1 MQDVIRIYTI
11 LGFFIYIIL
20 CSVLYML
27 VKDILEKRNEKKIK
41 TLNETF
47 GVEVRRQIEGIKLNN
62 KLSKIDIDYTK
73 SKISRT
79 NYFIVFNEIITQLNK
94 NEENKECTKKYVLY
108 FEKEILSIV
117 RKYGKKDDTKR
128 TFIVNILGE
137 YRLNTYEINEFLFSC
152 LNTKSIY
159 LRVETLKSFSKTG
172 NIKNFLSALEFIS
185 NEKKYVNSKI
195 LIDILDIFNGDFET
209 LDKAL
214 LLKFDTFNE
223 YIQKDI
229 IEHLRNRKV
238 EFVKDKIID
247 ILKDESLD
255 KEVRISA
262 IKYFS
267 KINYNHAKVE
277 IKKLLNHKE
286 WEYRAISAS
295 TLGKYKEEEV
305 IEALLGSITDY
316 NWYVRYNSAISL
328 LSFNEANIINKVIEK
343 NDKYSIDILLYAMLN
358 QGKISYEEYLKKT
371 GKLEV
376 SHTC

>member
-1 MQDVIRIYTI
+1 MQEVIRIYTI
-11 LGFFIYIIL
+11 LTFFIYIIL
-20 CSVLYML
+20 CSVVYML
-27 VKDILEKRNEKKIK
+27 GKEILEQRNEKKIK
-41 TLNETF
+41 KLNETF
-47 GVEVRRQIEGIKLNN
+47 GVEVKRQIESFKLNN
-62 KLSKIDIDYTK
+62 KLSKMDIDYIK
-73 SKISRT
+73 SKISST
-79 NYFIVFNEIITQLNK
+79 NYFTVFNEIIIKSNK
-94 NEENKECTKKYVLY
+94 DEEDKACTKKYVLY
-108 FEKEILSIV
+108 FEEEILKVV

-128 TFIVNILGE
+128 TFIVNLLGE
-137 YRLNTYEINEFLFSC
+137 YRLNTYEINEFLFNC

-159 LRVETLKSFSKTG
+159 LRVETLKTFSKIG
-172 NIKNFLSALEFIS
+172 NTTNFLKSLAFIS
-185 NEKKYVNSKI
+185 DENQYVNGKI
-195 LIDILDIFNGDFET
+195 LIDILDIFNGDLET

-214 LLKFDTFNE
+214 LLKFDTFNNH
-223 YIQKDI
+223 IQKDI
-229 IEHLRNRKV
+229 IEHFRNRKV
-238 EFVKDKIID
+238 ELVKDKIID

-262 IKYFS
+262 MKYFS
-267 KINYNHAKVE
+267 KIHYNNAKVE

-305 IEALLGSITDY
+305 IESLLGSITDY

>member
-94 NEENKECTKKYVLY
+94 DEENKECTKKYVLY

-152 LNTKSIY
+152 LKSMFY
-159 LRVETLKSFSKTG
+159 
-172 NIKNFLSALEFIS
+172 
-185 NEKKYVNSKI
+185 
-195 LIDILDIFNGDFET
+195 
-209 LDKAL
+209 
-214 LLKFDTFNE
+214 
-223 YIQKDI
+223 
-229 IEHLRNRKV
+229 
-238 EFVKDKIID
+238 
-247 ILKDESLD
+247 ILK
-255 KEVRISA
+255 
-262 IKYFS
+262 
-267 KINYNHAKVE
+267 
-277 IKKLLNHKE
+277 KK
-286 WEYRAISAS
+286 
-295 TLGKYKEEEV
+295 
-305 IEALLGSITDY
+305 
-316 NWYVRYNSAISL
+316 
-328 LSFNEANIINKVIEK
+328 F
-343 NDKYSIDILLYAMLN
+343 
-358 QGKISYEEYLKKT
+358 
-371 GKLEV
+371 
-376 SHTC
+376 

>member
-1 MQDVIRIYTI
+1 
-11 LGFFIYIIL
+11 
-20 CSVLYML
+20 ML
-27 VKDILEKRNEKKIK
+27 
-41 TLNETF
+41 
-47 GVEVRRQIEGIKLNN
+47 
-62 KLSKIDIDYTK
+62 
-73 SKISRT
+73 
-79 NYFIVFNEIITQLNK
+79 
-94 NEENKECTKKYVLY
+94 KKYVLY

-277 IKKLLNHKE
+277 IKKLLKHKE

>member
-1 MQDVIRIYTI
+1 MQEVIRIYTI
-11 LGFFIYIIL
+11 LTFFIYIIL
-20 CSVLYML
+20 CSVVYML
-27 VKDILEKRNEKKIK
+27 GKEILEQRNEKKIK
-41 TLNETF
+41 KLNETF
-47 GVEVRRQIEGIKLNN
+47 GVEVQRQIESFKLNN
-62 KLSKIDIDYTK
+62 KLSKMDIDYIK
-73 SKISRT
+73 SKISST
-79 NYFIVFNEIITQLNK
+79 NYFTVFNEIIIKSNK
-94 NEENKECTKKYVLY
+94 DEEDKECTKKYVLY
-108 FEKEILSIV
+108 FEEEILKVV

-128 TFIVNILGE
+128 TFIVNLLGE
-137 YRLNTYEINEFLFSC
+137 YRLNTYEINEFLFNC

-159 LRVETLKSFSKTG
+159 LRVETLKTFSKIG
-172 NIKNFLSALEFIS
+172 NTTNFLKSLAFIS
-185 NEKKYVNSKI
+185 DENQYVNGKI
-195 LIDILDIFNGDFET
+195 LIDILDIFNGDLET

-214 LLKFDTFNE
+214 LLKFDTFNNH
-223 YIQKDI
+223 IQKDI
-229 IEHLRNRKV
+229 IEHFRNRKV
-238 EFVKDKIID
+238 ELVKDKIID

-262 IKYFS
+262 MKYFS
-267 KINYNHAKVE
+267 KIHYNNAKVE

-305 IEALLGSITDY
+305 IESLLGSITDY

>member
-1 MQDVIRIYTI
+1 MQEVIRIYTI
-11 LGFFIYIIL
+11 LTFFIYIIL
-20 CSVLYML
+20 CSVVYML
-27 VKDILEKRNEKKIK
+27 GKEILEQRNEKKIK
-41 TLNETF
+41 KLNETF
-47 GVEVRRQIEGIKLNN
+47 GVEVKRQIESFKLNN
-62 KLSKIDIDYTK
+62 KLSKMDIDYIK
-73 SKISRT
+73 SKISST
-79 NYFIVFNEIITQLNK
+79 NYFTVFNEIIIKSNK
-94 NEENKECTKKYVLY
+94 DEEDKECIKKYVLY
-108 FEKEILSIV
+108 FEEEILKVV

-128 TFIVNILGE
+128 TFIVNLLGE
-137 YRLNTYEINEFLFSC
+137 YRLNTYEINEFLFNC

-159 LRVETLKSFSKTG
+159 LRVETLKTFSKIG
-172 NIKNFLSALEFIS
+172 NTTNFLKSLAFIS
-185 NEKKYVNSKI
+185 DENQYVNGKI
-195 LIDILDIFNGDFET
+195 LIDILDIFNGDLET

-214 LLKFDTFNE
+214 LLKFDTFNNH
-223 YIQKDI
+223 IQKDI
-229 IEHLRNRKV
+229 IEHFRNRKV
-238 EFVKDKIID
+238 ELVKDKIID

-262 IKYFS
+262 MKYFS
-267 KINYNHAKVE
+267 KIHYNNAKVE

-305 IEALLGSITDY
+305 IESLLGSITDY

>member
-94 NEENKECTKKYVLY
+94 DEENKECTKKYVLY

-277 IKKLLNHKE
+277 IKKLLKHKE

>member
-1 MQDVIRIYTI
+1 MQEVIRIYTI
-11 LGFFIYIIL
+11 FSFFIYIIL
-20 CSVLYML
+20 CSVVYILG
-27 VKDILEKRNEKKIK
+27 KNILEKRNDKKIK
-41 TLNETF
+41 KLNETF
-47 GVEVRRQIEGIKLNN
+47 GVEIKRQIEVLKLNN
-62 KLSKIDIDYTK
+62 KLSKIDIDYIK
-73 SKISRT
+73 SNIGRT
-79 NYFIVFNEIITQLNK
+79 NYFVVFNEIIIQLNK
-94 NEENKECTKKYVLY
+94 DEENKKYTKQYVLY
-108 FEKEILSIV
+108 FEEEILKMV
-117 RKYGKKDDTKR
+117 RKYEKKDNTKK
-128 TFIVNILGE
+128 TFIVNLLGE
-137 YRLNTYEINEFLFSC
+137 YRLNTYEINEFLFNC

-159 LRVETLKSFSKTG
+159 LRVETLKSFSKIG
-172 NIKNFLSALEFIS
+172 NTKNFLKALEFIS

-195 LIDILDIFNGDFET
+195 LIDILDIFNGDFEGF
-209 LDKAL
+209 DKAL
-214 LLKFDTFNE
+214 LLKFDTFNQ

-238 EFVKDKIID
+238 EFVKDKIIN

-267 KINYNHAKVE
+267 KIYYKHAKVE

-295 TLGKYKEEEV
+295 TLGKYKEEDI

-316 NWYVRYNSAISL
+316 NWHVRYNSAISL
-328 LSFNEANIINKVIEK
+328 LNFNEANIINKVIEK

>member
-1 MQDVIRIYTI
+1 MQEVIRIYTI
-11 LGFFIYIIL
+11 LSFFIYIIL
-20 CSVLYML
+20 CSVVYML
-27 VKDILEKRNEKKIK
+27 GKDILDKRNEKKIK
-41 TLNETF
+41 KLNETF
-47 GVEVRRQIEGIKLNN
+47 GVEIKRQIEVLKLNN
-62 KLSKIDIDYTK
+62 KLSKMDIDYIK
-73 SKISRT
+73 SNIGST
-79 NYFIVFNEIITQLNK
+79 NYFAVFNEIIIQLNK
-94 NEENKECTKKYVLY
+94 DEENKKYTKKYVLY
-108 FEKEILSIV
+108 FEEEVLKIV
-117 RKYGKKDDTKR
+117 RKYKKKDDTKI
-128 TFIVNILGE
+128 TFIVNLLGE

-159 LRVETLKSFSKTG
+159 LRVETLKSLSKIG
-172 NIKNFLSALEFIS
+172 NTKNFLKALEFIS
-185 NEKKYVNSKI
+185 NEEKYVNSKI
-195 LIDILDIFNGDFET
+195 LIDILDIFNGDFED

-223 YIQKDI
+223 YIQKNI

-238 EFVKDKIID
+238 EFAKDKIID

-267 KINYNHAKVE
+267 KIHYNHAKVE
-277 IKKLLNHKE
+277 IKKLLNHEE

-295 TLGKYKEEEV
+295 TLGKYKEEDV
-305 IEALLGSITDY
+305 IEALLDSITDY

-328 LSFNEANIINKVIEK
+328 LSFDEDNIINKAIEK
-343 NDKYSIDILLYAMLN
+343 NDRYSIDILLYAMLN
-358 QGKISYEEYLKKT
+358 QGKISYEEYLTKI